1 MIAEKFSKKRL
12 VPLAATFAAV
22 YAILKFVP
30 ISFWIGGTGRVF
42 TATEFVAPLLGITL
56 GPYAGT
62 VAAVVGTFLSIAFTW
77 RMNFFGLDFL
87 PVTVNVLVLGFL
99 IRGKRLY
106 SVLLYSALLVLFFV
120 HPSTLR
126 VVSVPFTN
134 GGIEV
139 PFVWLHI
146 VAWVLLLSPLSKKS
160 VDWICGMTVA
170 RATAAAFLLTLI
182 GTTAQ
187 HLTGTLLFASMA
199 TPLMG
204 ITPETLGIRWLAVF
218 YVYPVERL
226 VVVLGATVVTV
237 AVVKAL
243 KAMGLIRMAHDA
255 APNERRGA

>member
-1 MIAEKFSKKRL
+1 
-12 VPLAATFAAV
+12 
-22 YAILKFVP
+22 
-30 ISFWIGGTGRVF
+30 
-42 TATEFVAPLLGITL
+42 
-56 GPYAGT
+56 
-62 VAAVVGTFLSIAFTW
+62 
-77 RMNFFGLDFL
+77 
-87 PVTVNVLVLGFL
+87 
-99 IRGKRLY
+99 LY

-160 VDWICGMTVA
+160 VDWICGMTVP